1 MRIVYRREAEEL
13 EKLRDPAKGDF
24 KVTWT
29 LPGDKGNNG
38 GEYREWAEY
47 KQLGV
52 DGFYLYYECTSC
64 DFVEQ
69 EKPWIVIISREEK
82 ERLLAVVP
90 DDPYNY

>member
-1 MRIVYRREAEEL
+1 MRIVYRRNWGEL
-13 EKLRDPAKGDF
+13 KKLRDPAKGDF
-24 KVTWT
+24 KVVWT
-29 LPGDKGNNG
+29 LPGDKANNG
-38 GEYREWAEY
+38 GEYKEWAEY
-47 KQLGV
+47 YALGV

-82 ERLLAVVP
+82 ERLLKVVP